1 MHGHAAQWGPGMNTS
16 LTQNYKEEGGGALYE
31 SSVQDIQSY
40 SMYHHEVTP

>member
-16 LTQNYKEEGGGALYE
+16 LTQNYKEGGGALYE

-40 SMYHHEVTP
+40 SMYYREVTP